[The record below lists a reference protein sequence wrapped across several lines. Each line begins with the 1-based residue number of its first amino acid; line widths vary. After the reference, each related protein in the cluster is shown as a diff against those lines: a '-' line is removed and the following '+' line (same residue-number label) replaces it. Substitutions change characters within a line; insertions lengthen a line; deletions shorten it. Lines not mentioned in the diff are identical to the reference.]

1 MHQERIWNWN
11 LLKQI
16 KTMGHNVNYIISI
29 DDCLKSQFSKFGEL
43 SSICFY
49 TPITYLGG
57 KQHQVS
63 GRFIGK
69 KNLTMQ
75 FLLQNHSPQKQT
87 CFRFIYSAPWELVI
101 GDLENLQKAF

>member
-1 MHQERIWNWN
+1 
-11 LLKQI
+11 
-16 KTMGHNVNYIISI
+16 MGHDVNYIISI
-29 DDCLKSQFSKFGEL
+29 DDCRMSQFSKFGEL

-69 KNLTMQ
+69 KKPDHAVLTAEPLTTKANLFQ
-75 FLLQNHSPQKQT
+75 IHLQRP
-87 CFRFIYSAPWELVI
+87 
-101 GDLENLQKAF
+101 